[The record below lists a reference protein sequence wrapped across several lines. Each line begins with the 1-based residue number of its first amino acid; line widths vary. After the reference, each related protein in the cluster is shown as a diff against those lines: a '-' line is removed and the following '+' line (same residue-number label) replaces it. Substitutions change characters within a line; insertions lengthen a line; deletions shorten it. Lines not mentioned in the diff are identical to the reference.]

1 MLELSANPDFLKHD
15 TGTIQQE
22 YYDLDGSNEFTE
34 LWGPNALDQM
44 IENVLL
50 TEKYERLF
58 NLSFSSPIYEVLF
71 QNFDKVDLYVNT
83 IFDIIEFWVP
93 IKINRASAKIESN
106 PDQHAVSFQI
116 PYVSNNGQIAS
127 CFARRIR
134 K

>member
-15 TGTIQQE
+15 TGTVQQE

-34 LWGPNALDQM
+34 LWGANALDQM

-71 QNFDKVDLYVNT
+71 QNFDKVNLYVNT

-93 IKINRASAKIESN
+93 IKIDRTNARVETD

>member
-15 TGTIQQE
+15 TGTVQQE

-34 LWGPNALDQM
+34 LWGANALDQM

-71 QNFDKVDLYVNT
+71 QNFDKVNLYVNT

-93 IKINRASAKIESN
+93 IKIDRTNAHIEAN

>member
-93 IKINRASAKIESN
+93 IKINRANAKIESN

>member
-15 TGTIQQE
+15 TVTVQQE

-34 LWGPNALDQM
+34 LWGANALDQM

-71 QNFDKVDLYVNT
+71 QNFDKINLYVNT

-93 IKINRASAKIESN
+93 IKIDRTNAHIETD

-116 PYVSNNGQIAS
+116 PYISNNGQIAS